1 MAKAPNPDRTAVGAL
16 QVLCLRVPLSDYQ
29 LHVGV
34 DRQHFQSMPETDGIS
49 VRTSLGSSL
58 AKLKPEALLAGMAA
72 ANHFGLGFL
81 PS

>member
-16 QVLCLRVPLSDYQ
+16 QVLCLRVPLS
-29 LHVGV
+29 GV
-34 DRQHFQSMPETDGIS
+34 DRQHFQSMPETDGVS

-58 AKLKPEALLAGMAA
+58 AWKLKPEALLAGMAA